1 MRQAAWV
8 AMAAMAVAGVL
19 GAPAPRAGEAPMPV
33 VYQEDFEKGDPL
45 AQWEPMDPQAWKI
58 DQDGDNKVLS
68 MFRKSKYK
76 TKVRSPFNF
85 GVLRDVVVGDFV
97 LDLRMQSKTKDYG
110 HRDLCV
116 FFGYQDPTHYYYV
129 HMALKAD
136 ANAHTVMIVDGKPRV
151 TLIKDIGKDIG
162 GEVFRTKGLVWGD
175 DWHKVRLVRKVD
187 TGLIEV
193 YFDDMD
199 KPIMRAK
206 DKTFAWGRI
215 GVGSFDDLGNYDDI
229 VLRGI
234 KAPPKE
240 WRVPE
245 QDP

>member
-1 MRQAAWV
+1 MRHAV
-8 AMAAMAVAGVL
+8 TAVALLMGLVAT
-19 GAPAPRAGEAPMPV
+19 GAELPV
-33 VYQEDFEKGDPL
+33 VYQEDFEKGEPL
-45 AQWEPMDPQAWKI
+45 KQWEPMDPSAWKI
-58 DQDGDNKVLS
+58 DKDGDNSVLA
-68 MFRKSKYK
+68 MFKKSKYK

-110 HRDLCV
+110 HRDLCL

-136 ANAHTVMIVDGKPRV
+136 NNAHTVMIVDGKPRT
-151 TLIKDIGKDIG
+151 TLIKTIGKDIG

-175 DWHKVRLVRKVD
+175 EWHKVRLVRKVD

-199 KPIMRAK
+199 KPIMRVK
-206 DKTFAWGRI
+206 NTRFAWGRI
-215 GVGSFDDLGNYDDI
+215 GVGSFDDIGNYDDI

-234 KAPPKE
+234 KVEAPAKK
-240 WRVPE
+240 
-245 QDP
+245 